1 VTDPSATDKAAS
13 AAPIE
18 LSEDDVR
25 HLASLAR
32 IGMTDDDV
40 QRFRTELSSILDHF
54 DVLAAI
60 DTEGVEPTN
69 NGADLLNVMVA
80 DKARESATHEQTM
93 ANAPAS
99 ENAYFR
105 VRAVLD

>member
-1 VTDPSATDKAAS
+1 MTDPTQEENATAA
-13 AAPIE
+13 AHVE

-32 IGMTDDDV
+32 IGMTDDDL
-40 QRFRTELSSILDHF
+40 QKFRTDLSSILDHF

-60 DTEGVEPTN
+60 DTAGVEPTN

-80 DKARESATHEQTM
+80 DKARDSATHDQTM
-93 ANAPAS
+93 ANAPTS
-99 ENAYFR
+99 EDAYFR